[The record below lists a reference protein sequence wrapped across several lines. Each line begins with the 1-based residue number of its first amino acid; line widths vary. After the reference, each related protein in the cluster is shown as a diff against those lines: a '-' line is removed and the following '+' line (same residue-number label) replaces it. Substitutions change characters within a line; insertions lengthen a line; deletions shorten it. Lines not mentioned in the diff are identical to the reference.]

1 MGVRCS
7 QSKGRQVADLHFP
20 LPELQRLHKAAGE
33 DRAGHP
39 ERSYLLDRRQPQHP
53 QERSAQGVAHRASPD
68 RARLH
73 PQGGG
78 MAEYDRGMV
87 AAIPAAGAS
96 RDRFRRQLR
105 DRLCE
110 EGRYSPVESQ
120 SEAVGVGTTSKAA
133 ETWEAHFC
141 VPSLRNGAVC
151 NRKYQHLG
159 RASCCFVYT
168 SPLPFPKRSSV
179 EVVPLKFCKSVRR
192 YKEGPSS
199 S

>member
-53 QERSAQGVAHRASPD
+53 QERSGQGVAHRASPD

-133 ETWEAHFC
+133 EASEAHFC
-141 VPSLRNGAVC
+141 VPSLRNGALRSRGALC
-151 NRKYQHLG
+151 FTLRLQRGAPGPPPLRLWPTSLWSKGEHHG
-159 RASCCFVYT
+159 RSQC
-168 SPLPFPKRSSV
+168 
-179 EVVPLKFCKSVRR
+179 E
-192 YKEGPSS
+192 
-199 S
+199 